1 MLYAISQDSG
11 KSVWR
16 EYVTVFRR
24 YIIMKKNSIFV
35 SLMILA
41 LAMFVMVSC
50 GGGTTLSADVQGEDH
65 IVITADKAAEGDFL
79 QTGSL
84 IVGADQQIVIDSQL
98 DPGAIQLDFI
108 SGEGLDDIEGVPEEP
123 DSVAYTANVSGVES
137 QAVSFGEGEFM
148 VRVTVTEK
156 ASGTVDI
163 TVKGFEE

>member
-1 MLYAISQDSG
+1 
-11 KSVWR
+11 
-16 EYVTVFRR
+16 
-24 YIIMKKNSIFV
+24 MKVRKKSIFIC
-35 SLMILA
+35 LMILTLA
-41 LAMFVMVSC
+41 LSLMVSC
-50 GGGTTLSADVQGEDH
+50 GGGVTLSADVQGEDH
-65 IVITADKAAEGDFL
+65 IVITADKAADGDFL

-84 IVGADQQIVIDSQL
+84 VVGADQQIIIDSQL
-98 DPGAIQLDFI
+98 DPGAIRLDFI
-108 SGEGLDDIEGVPEEP
+108 SGEGLDDMEGVPEEP